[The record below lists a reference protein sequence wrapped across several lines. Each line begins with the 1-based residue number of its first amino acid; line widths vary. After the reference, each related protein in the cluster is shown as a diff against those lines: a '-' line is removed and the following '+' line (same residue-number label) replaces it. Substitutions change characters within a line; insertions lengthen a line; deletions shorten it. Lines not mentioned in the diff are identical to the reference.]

1 MNPMK
6 LRIAILSLCLLLC
19 LLCTIGLAGKRKA
32 PDPQQRREASEQAL
46 SSKTITGKVTKVFDG
61 DTINIVD
68 ENNTEYRVRFQAVDA
83 PEHYQDFGDASRKHL
98 HSLIFGK
105 TVQVKVDKIDH
116 HDRVVGRIWLGNRD
130 IEQEMLE
137 AGLVWH
143 YVKFNKEAKLAE
155 AQKKAQE
162 AKLGIWS
169 KPNPTPPWEWR
180 YQQREKQHPQNAGE
194 KAGMD
199 EDFEP
204 EDAGAEEGAEAAEG
218 AKAEKCAEQEK
229 KGAEQEKKAEQKK
242 GSEQKEG
249 AKQAERSKQPERS
262 KQGKK
267 HRKEEKRSRR

>member
-1 MNPMK
+1 MKPTK
-6 LRIAILSLCLLLC
+6 LRIAVLSLCLLLC
-19 LLCTIGLAGKRKA
+19 LLCTIGLAGKRKD
-32 PDPQQRREASEQAL
+32 PDQQRRREASEQAL
-46 SSKTITGKVTKVFDG
+46 SAKTITGKVTRVLDG

-98 HSLIFGK
+98 HSLIYGK
-105 TVQVKVDKIDH
+105 TIQVKVDKIDH
-116 HDRVVGRIWLGNRD
+116 HDRVVGRIWLGKRD

-180 YQQREKQHPQNAGE
+180 YQQRKKQHPQDAGENAGR
-194 KAGMD
+194 D
-199 EDFEP
+199 EETAELEDEELKQDAEQAEP
-204 EDAGAEEGAEAAEG
+204 EE
-218 AKAEKCAEQEK
+218 
-229 KGAEQEKKAEQKK
+229 KAEQKK
-242 GSEQKEG
+242 GSERKEG
-249 AKQAERSKQPERS
+249 AKQPERSKQPERA
-262 KQGKK
+262 KQDKK
-267 HRKEEKRSRR
+267 RRTEEKRSRR